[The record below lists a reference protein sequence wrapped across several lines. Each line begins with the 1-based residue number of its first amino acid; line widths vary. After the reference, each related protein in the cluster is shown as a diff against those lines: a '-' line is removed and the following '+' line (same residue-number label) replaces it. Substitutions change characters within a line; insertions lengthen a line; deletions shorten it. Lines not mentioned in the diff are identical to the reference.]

1 MTNTTSHNHNAKRM
15 KTHLDRQIALNQST
29 NNPYNICTL
38 DRMIE
43 HYRWNAR
50 MLDRERLR
58 VRDVT

>member
-50 MLDRERLR
+50 MLDRWRER
-58 VRDVT
+58 D